1 MDWKQT
7 ATTRRQAQ
15 QAAIPPAWRLS
26 PATLKASRNTNT
38 TLQTIRTSGIL
49 TPQELQWTEVSEI
62 RPLLARL
69 ATRDI
74 TSEQLTL
81 AFCKRAALAQ
91 QLTGCLTEILFDRA
105 LAQARERDAYLQRT
119 GRLMG
124 PLHGLPVS
132 IKDRFDVEGFDT
144 TVGGSLDFPSMIRWD
159 CSRRTGW
166 VGLVGKPAASS
177 SSIVRLLESMGAVL
191 YVKTNIPQSLM
202 VRSHPVTSHCTTL
215 LRTIQMS
222 DSYNHVFGQSLN
234 GLNNQ
239 LISGGSSGGE
249 GALVSV
255 GGSVVGIGTD
265 IGGSIRIPANLQGL
279 YSICPSTGR
288 VPWNCSLLAFSPYI
302 T

>member
-26 PATLKASRNTNT
+26 PATLKAARNANS
-38 TLQTIRTSGIL
+38 TLQTIRTCGIL

-69 ATRDI
+69 AARKI

-91 QLTGCLTEILFDRA
+91 QLTGCLTEIFFDRA

-144 TVGGSLDFPSMIRWD
+144 TVGAFFF
-159 CSRRTGW
+159 
-166 VGLVGKPAASS
+166 SS
-177 SSIVRLLESMGAVL
+177 PLL
-191 YVKTNIPQSLM
+191 
-202 VRSHPVTSHCTTL
+202 
-215 LRTIQMS
+215 
-222 DSYNHVFGQSLN
+222 
-234 GLNNQ
+234 
-239 LISGGSSGGE
+239 
-249 GALVSV
+249 
-255 GGSVVGIGTD
+255 
-265 IGGSIRIPANLQGL
+265 
-279 YSICPSTGR
+279 
-288 VPWNCSLLAFSPYI
+288 
-302 T
+302 